1 MFKGKMCEFDVEEA
15 VSMGSTQIRVER
27 AFVPRVRDIMRIILL
42 NFVVFNF
49 LCFESRFSKQT
60 NL

>member
-1 MFKGKMCEFDVEEA
+1 MCEFDIEEA
-15 VSMGSTQIRVER
+15 VSMGSTHIRVER
-27 AFVPRVRDIMRIILL
+27 AFVHNVRDIMRIIPL
-42 NFVVFNF
+42 NFVAFDF